1 MKTAVCVCVRTQ
13 VCTHMW
19 EPKGQKGQNLEVW
32 VQRQLAP
39 TLLPVQ
45 SNTGHKNGNYV
56 WGNLILVTDVVI
68 IVVDQVSARHC
79 CLTLFVNPSCLQL
92 SAEITIRHL
101 RISSDLEYYS
111 RR

>member
-32 VQRQLAP
+32 VQRHLAP

-45 SNTGHKNGNYV
+45 SNTGHNYGNYV
-56 WGNLILVTDVVI
+56 GEIL
-68 IVVDQVSARHC
+68 SW
-79 CLTLFVNPSCLQL
+79 
-92 SAEITIRHL
+92 
-101 RISSDLEYYS
+101 
-111 RR
+111 

>member
-45 SNTGHKNGNYV
+45 V
-56 WGNLILVTDVVI
+56 ILVTI
-68 IVVDQVSARHC
+68 MAIMLGKSY
-79 CLTLFVNPSCLQL
+79 LGN
-92 SAEITIRHL
+92 
-101 RISSDLEYYS
+101 
-111 RR
+111 